1 MKSAISLIALS
12 LIVIVIGNTVIV
24 AQPAGAGTS
33 TNGSSNPTMKPPVAR
48 KVPSVLKI
56 HGYEITDNYA
66 WLRDR
71 NKEKNPAIIDYLTA
85 ENKYTE
91 SFMGQHQGLVDK
103 LYNEMVGRIKQTDM
117 SVPTQIGSYWYFNKT
132 EEGKQYPVF
141 LRSKTR
147 DGAGAEVLLDQNE
160 MAKGHKYFA
169 IGAFEVSD
177 DGNVLA
183 FSTDTT
189 GYRQYTLQFKDLRTG
204 KILADKIERVT
215 STEWSPDGK
224 YFFYGQ
230 EDEVSKRTDKIYRHT
245 VGTTGADTLVFEEKD
260 VLFGVGIGRS
270 RDKQM
275 FFINSGAATMT
286 EVRYLPATDPLGE
299 WKVLSPRREDHEY
312 YATFDMGEFYVITNK
327 DAENFKVVRAPAN
340 DPSESNWKD
349 FIAHRPAVKVDNITF
364 FKDYA
369 AVSEVEN
376 GLEYIRV
383 MDRKTRRADIR
394 IPTEESVYT
403 MGLAGTPE
411 YETPYVRYNY
421 SSMITPNSTYEFDLA
436 SRKSTLVKQ
445 QEIPSGHDKNNYATT
460 RVWAT
465 ARDGVKVPVSII
477 MKKGT
482 KLDGKAP
489 MFLYA
494 YGSYGASMTPNFSTA
509 RLSLVDRGMIYAIA
523 HIRGGSELGERWRQD
538 GRMFK
543 KMNTFH
549 DFIDSAKW
557 LVANKYTSSD
567 RLVINGG
574 SAGGLLMGVVVNQAP
589 QLFKAAIAA
598 VPFVD
603 VMNTMIDDT
612 LPLTTG
618 EWIEWG
624 NPRDDKKAWDYMFT
638 YSPYDNVKAQNYPNM
653 LIEVSLNDSQ
663 VPYWEGAKWAA
674 KLREM
679 KTDNNFFLIKSN
691 MGAGHV
697 GSSGRYDRLK
707 EVAFDYAYAL
717 TQVGIDK

>member
-1 MKSAISLIALS
+1 MKSVCSIGFLF
-12 LIVIVIGNTVIV
+12 IVIVIGKFVIV
-24 AQPAGAGTS
+24 AQPAK
-33 TNGSSNPTMKPPVAR
+33 NGSAGSGAVMTPPVAK
-48 KVPSVLKI
+48 KVPKVLKI
-56 HGYEITDNYA
+56 HGYDVTDNYA

-71 NKEKNPAIIDYLTA
+71 NKEKDPAIIEYLTA
-85 ENKYTE
+85 ENKYTD
-91 SFMGQHQGLVDK
+91 SFMGQHQGLVDT
-103 LYNEMVGRIKQTDM
+103 LYKEMLGRTKQTDL
-117 SVPTQIGSYWYFNKT
+117 SVPTRIGDYWYFNKT

-141 LRSKTR
+141 LRSRTR
-147 DGAGAEVLLDQNE
+147 DGANPEVLLDQNE
-160 MAKGHKYFA
+160 MAKDHKYFA

-177 DGNVLA
+177 DGNMLA

-230 EDEVSKRTDKIYRHT
+230 EDDVSKRTDKIYRHA
-245 VGTTGADTLVFEEKD
+245 VGTTGPDTLLFEEKD

-270 RDKQM
+270 RDKKM
-275 FFINSGAATMT
+275 FFMSSGAATMN
-286 EVRYLPATDPLGE
+286 EVRYLAADNPTGE
-299 WKVLSPRREDHEY
+299 WKMIAPRRDNHEY
-312 YATFDMGEFYVITNK
+312 YATYDMGEFYILTNK
-327 DAENFKVVRAPAN
+327 DAENFRVVKASSN
-340 DPSESNWKD
+340 DPSEANWKD
-349 FIAHRPAVKVDNITF
+349 FIAHRPAVKVDNISF

-369 AVSEVEN
+369 VVSEVEN
-376 GLEYIRV
+376 GLEYLRV
-383 MDRKTRRADIR
+383 MDRKTRRADVR

-403 MGLAGTPE
+403 MGLGGNPE
-411 YETPYVRYNY
+411 YETPYIRYNY
-421 SSMITPNSTYEFDLA
+421 SSMITPGSTYEFDLA
-436 SRKSTLVKQ
+436 SRKSVLVKQ
-445 QEIPSGHDKNNYATT
+445 QEIPSGHDKANYETT

-489 MFLYA
+489 MLLYA
-494 YGSYGASMTPNFSTA
+494 YGSYGASMTPGFSTA
-509 RLSLVDRGMIYAIA
+509 RLSLVDRGMVYAIA
-523 HIRGGSELGERWRQD
+523 HIRGGSELGEKWRQD

-567 RLVINGG
+567 RLVIQGG

-589 QLFKAAIAA
+589 EVFKAAIAQ

-624 NPRDDKKAWDYMFT
+624 NPRDDKKAWDYMIS
-638 YSPYDNVKAQNYPNM
+638 YSPYENVKAQKYPNM

-679 KTDNNFFLIKSN
+679 KTDDNVILLKTN
-691 MGAGHV
+691 MGAGH
-697 GSSGRYDRLK
+697 GGASGRYDRLK

-717 TQVGIDK
+717 TQVGITK